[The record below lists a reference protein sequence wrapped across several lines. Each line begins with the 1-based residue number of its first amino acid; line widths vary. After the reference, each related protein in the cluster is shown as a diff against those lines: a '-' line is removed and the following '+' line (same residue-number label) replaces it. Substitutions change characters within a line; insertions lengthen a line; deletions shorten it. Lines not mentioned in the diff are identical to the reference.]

1 VHAPR
6 SRLRARV
13 LRPEQCARANNDA
26 RWFGVLTKLWRYCE
40 ATRGNGATVTAVL
53 EAPQQSAM
61 PGPAPRA
68 SVPRRVRSALTL
80 TICAEVVAAGAL
92 VYAVRRVD
100 DPTLPGFVIVCAL
113 TILLARGVAGF
124 LRGGPV
130 GAATAAL
137 LGSLRLS
144 VLVAAFVR
152 SDDWRAVA
160 ALVAIGAAPL
170 VLALAA
176 ELMPGLAR
184 GRRDPLVPGL
194 VVAVIG
200 AAVGVLGAVSLAD
213 LLAAGDGR
221 VVALAPHFA
230 AAMAALAISEVLADH
245 HTSAGFAGSAVVLPG
260 IGCLTAAGFLLVAG
274 TPLLDDAVGAAL
286 GSAVITL
293 VGFVVVT
300 VFSSPRHLTIPAAE
314 ADGGPR
320 FIALT
325 LTGFTALAC
334 AVRLLAAMPLWL
346 DDAALAPA
354 ARAPWS
360 TLVELS
366 QHSSTP
372 PGVHLAG
379 WLTQHALGSSVLA
392 VRFPGVVAGVL
403 LVPTLYLVGTE
414 LYDRRV
420 GIIAAVIAA
429 IGPGVV
435 WLSATANAGAIAAL
449 LAAISLL
456 GFARVLRRQR
466 VRDWLLF
473 TLSAVAVI
481 WSHPF
486 GVLHVAVLL
495 VGAGWILHR
504 QDHHSR
510 VTTRMY
516 LIASAACVA
525 AVVALVVYR
534 HGFGPSSI
542 PPPLEYATAGAPKGG
557 ESLFGIAGAGVTALV
572 GFHPS
577 DVTSRLLALWPLC
590 MLASFFLLG
599 RRWSHCGVVLLA
611 LASAPAIALVGT
623 LLAGAPRQPPYALI
637 WFATAIPV
645 VVIGVARAIT
655 LVSPRW
661 RSARLFALV
670 VAVVLLVAGAD
681 QALRSRPLEK
691 FRIADVT
698 EQIAREA
705 RPGDTIVYTP
715 AAVGDLVRLDAPSG
729 VDVVSLEHAPS
740 AASTG
745 RTVFLVAAF
754 GLDSGRSTDSAVAR
768 VHDLSTTA
776 RTQERSP
783 HEDIKVWIFKH

>member
-1 VHAPR
+1 
-6 SRLRARV
+6 
-13 LRPEQCARANNDA
+13 
-26 RWFGVLTKLWRYCE
+26 
-40 ATRGNGATVTAVL
+40 
-53 EAPQQSAM
+53 
-61 PGPAPRA
+61 
-68 SVPRRVRSALTL
+68 VPRRVRTALTL

-100 DPTLPGFVIVCAL
+100 DATLPGLVIACAV
-113 TILLARGVAGF
+113 TILVARGAAGV
-124 LRGGPV
+124 LRGGLA
-130 GAATAAL
+130 GASTAAL
-137 LGSLRLS
+137 LGSLRLCI
-144 VLVAAFVR
+144 LVAAFVR

-170 VLALAA
+170 VLGLAA

-194 VVAVIG
+194 VVAVVG
-200 AAVGVLGAVSLAD
+200 AAIGVLGAVSLAD
-213 LLAAGDGR
+213 FLAGGDGR

-230 AAMAALAISEVLADH
+230 AAMAALAVSEVLANH
-245 HTSAGFAGSAVVLPG
+245 HTSAGFAESAVVIPG
-260 IGCLTAAGFLLVAG
+260 VGCLTAAAFLLVAG

-286 GSAVITL
+286 GSEVITL

-300 VFSSPRHLTIPAAE
+300 VSSSPRHLTIPAAE
-314 ADGGPR
+314 ADDGPR
-320 FIALT
+320 SIALT

-334 AVRLLAAMPLWL
+334 AVRLVAAMPLWL

-354 ARAPWS
+354 ARAPW
-360 TLVELS
+360 TTVVELS

-379 WLTQHALGSSVLA
+379 WLAQHAVGGSVLA

-403 LVPTLYLVGTE
+403 LVPVLYLVGTE

-420 GIIAAVIAA
+420 GIIAALIAA

-435 WLSATANAGAIAAL
+435 WLSATADAGAIAAL

-473 TLSAVAVI
+473 TLGAIAVM
-481 WSHPF
+481 WSHPLGF
-486 GVLHVAVLL
+486 LHVAVLL
-495 VGAGWILHR
+495 VGAGWILLR
-504 QDHHSR
+504 QDHRSR
-510 VTTRMY
+510 VTTRMF
-516 LIASAACVA
+516 LTASVVCVA
-525 AVVALVVYR
+525 AVIAMVVHR

-557 ESLFGIAGAGVTALV
+557 ESLFGIASAGLATLV

-577 DVTSRLLALWPLC
+577 DITSRLLALWPLC

-599 RRWSHCGVVLLA
+599 RRWSHRGVVLLA
-611 LASAPAIALVGT
+611 LASASAIALFGT
-623 LLAGAPRQPPYALI
+623 MLAGAPRQPPYALI

-655 LVSPRW
+655 LLAPKW
-661 RSARLFALV
+661 TSARVVALV
-670 VAVVLLVAGAD
+670 VAVVLLAAGAD
-681 QALRSRPLEK
+681 QTLRSRPLEK
-691 FRIADVT
+691 FRISDVT
-698 EQIAREA
+698 EEIGREA

-729 VDVVSLEHAPS
+729 VDVVSLGRAPS
-740 AASTG
+740 AVPPG
-745 RTVFLVAAF
+745 QTVFLVAAF
-754 GLDSGRSTDSAVAR
+754 ALDSGRSTDSAVAR
-768 VHDLSTTA
+768 VHELSTNA

-783 HEDIKVWIFKH
+783 HEDIKVWIFNH